1 MCFVTRKKMEISSRR
16 LKKSVR
22 CFVCVCVYVII
33 MTREF
38 ISTNSKFMG
47 TKK

>member
-1 MCFVTRKKMEISSRR
+1 
-16 LKKSVR
+16 
-22 CFVCVCVYVII
+22 VCVCVYVII